1 MQILV
6 EGLAMAAF
14 ANLYQLAEE
23 PLLKQLLHYV
33 MRDEARHVAFG
44 VLSLDGFYRD
54 MPENELRDRE
64 DFIIDACR
72 LMRDRLVGEDVA
84 DVMGFDREEVRRV
97 SLEAPFLVA
106 FRRSLFSRIVP
117 NIKRLGLLSPRV
129 RRAFEELAIL
139 ELAFP
144 NLPAE
149 SVPEGVDES
158 ANLEERRWGSPPTPT
173 FEAQA
178 HWDLGPALG
187 IIDFERAVTI
197 AGARFAVL
205 RGAGAALERALTS
218 YMLDLHTRKHGYTE
232 VLPPALVNTNSLL
245 STGQLPKFADDL
257 FHLESTDL
265 YLSPTAEVQLTNLHR
280 GEVLDEEQLPLKY
293 CAFTPCFRSEA
304 GSYGKDVR
312 GLIRLHQFNKVE
324 LVQLTHPEQSAEA
337 LTELTGHAEAV
348 LQGLDLPY
356 RVVSLCTGDLGFS
369 AARTTD
375 LEVWLPG
382 QQNYR
387 EISSC
392 SSFTDFQA
400 RRAKLR
406 YRPVKGGKARL
417 VHTVN
422 GSGLAVGRTMVAVL
436 ENYQQKDGSVVIPE
450 VLRPYMGGL
459 EIIEP

>member
-1 MQILV
+1 MLSRELYRSDPDRVRRMLELRHTEAPLDRLLEVDSEWRALV
-6 EGLAMAAF
+6 VRLEELKAKRNSGSKEIGA
-14 ANLYQLAEE
+14 LYRDG
-23 PLLKQLLHYV
+23 K
-33 MRDEARHVAFG
+33 RDEATAKKAAMSAIG
-44 VLSLDGFYRD
+44 DEIS
-54 MPENELRDRE
+54 
-64 DFIIDACR
+64 
-72 LMRDRLVGEDVA
+72 
-84 DVMGFDREEVRRV
+84 
-97 SLEAPFLVA
+97 SLEE
-106 FRRSLFSRIVP
+106 RTRSFE
-117 NIKRLGLLSPRV
+117 
-129 RRAFEELAIL
+129 EELATL
-139 ELAFP
+139 ELTFP

-149 SVPEGVDES
+149 TVPEGADES
-158 ANLEERRWGSPPTPT
+158 ANREDRRWGSPPTFT

-218 YMLDLHTRKHGYTE
+218 YMLDLHTRQHGYTE
-232 VLPPALVNTNSLL
+232 VLPPALVNTGSLQG
-245 STGQLPKFADDL
+245 TGQLPKFADDL
-257 FHLESTDL
+257 FHLEATDF

-280 GEVLDEEQLPLKY
+280 GEVLDEEQLPRKY
-293 CAFTPCFRSEA
+293 CAFTPCFRAEA

-324 LVQLTHPEQSAEA
+324 LVQLTHPDRSTEA

-400 RRAKLR
+400 RRTKLR
-406 YRPVKGGKARL
+406 YRPAQGGKARL

-436 ENYQQKDGSVVIPE
+436 ENYQQADGSVVIPE

-459 EIIEP
+459 EVIEP

>member
-1 MQILV
+1 MLSRELYRSDPDRVRRMLELRHTEAPLDRLLEVDSEWRALV
-6 EGLAMAAF
+6 VRLEELKAKRNSGSKEIGA
-14 ANLYQLAEE
+14 LYRDG
-23 PLLKQLLHYV
+23 K
-33 MRDEARHVAFG
+33 RDEATAKKAAMSAIG
-44 VLSLDGFYRD
+44 DEIS
-54 MPENELRDRE
+54 
-64 DFIIDACR
+64 
-72 LMRDRLVGEDVA
+72 
-84 DVMGFDREEVRRV
+84 
-97 SLEAPFLVA
+97 SLEE
-106 FRRSLFSRIVP
+106 RTRSFE
-117 NIKRLGLLSPRV
+117 
-129 RRAFEELAIL
+129 EELATL
-139 ELAFP
+139 ELTFP

-149 SVPEGVDES
+149 TVPEGADES
-158 ANLEERRWGSPPTPT
+158 ANHEDRRWGSPPTFT

-218 YMLDLHTRKHGYTE
+218 YMLDLHTRQHGYTE
-232 VLPPALVNTNSLL
+232 VLPPALVNTGSLQG
-245 STGQLPKFADDL
+245 TGQLPKFADDL
-257 FHLESTDL
+257 FHLEATDF

-280 GEVLDEEQLPLKY
+280 GEVLDEEQLPRKY
-293 CAFTPCFRSEA
+293 CAFTPCFRAEA

-324 LVQLTHPEQSAEA
+324 LVQLTHPNRSTEA

-400 RRAKLR
+400 RRTKLR
-406 YRPVKGGKARL
+406 YRPAQGGKARL

-436 ENYQQKDGSVVIPE
+436 ENYQQADGSVVIPE

-459 EIIEP
+459 EVIEPASQG

>member
-1 MQILV
+1 MLSRELYRSDPDRVRRMLELRHTEAPLDRLLEVDSEWRALV
-6 EGLAMAAF
+6 VRLEELKAKRNFGSKEIGA
-14 ANLYQLAEE
+14 LYRDG
-23 PLLKQLLHYV
+23 K
-33 MRDEARHVAFG
+33 RDEAQAKKAAMSAIG
-44 VLSLDGFYRD
+44 DEIS
-54 MPENELRDRE
+54 
-64 DFIIDACR
+64 
-72 LMRDRLVGEDVA
+72 
-84 DVMGFDREEVRRV
+84 
-97 SLEAPFLVA
+97 SLEE
-106 FRRSLFSRIVP
+106 RTRSFE
-117 NIKRLGLLSPRV
+117 
-129 RRAFEELAIL
+129 EELATL
-139 ELAFP
+139 ELTFP

-149 SVPEGVDES
+149 TVPEGADES
-158 ANLEERRWGSPPTPT
+158 ANREDRRWGSPPTFS

-218 YMLDLHTRKHGYTE
+218 YMLDLHTRQHGYTE
-232 VLPPALVNTNSLL
+232 VLPPALVNTGSLQG
-245 STGQLPKFADDL
+245 TGQLPKFADDL
-257 FHLESTDL
+257 FHIEATDF

-280 GEVLDEEQLPLKY
+280 GEVLDEDQLPRKY
-293 CAFTPCFRSEA
+293 CAFTPCFRAEA

-324 LVQLTHPEQSAEA
+324 LVQLTHPDRSTEA

-400 RRAKLR
+400 RRTKLR
-406 YRPVKGGKARL
+406 YRPTEGGKARL
-417 VHTVN
+417 LHTVN

-436 ENYQQKDGSVVIPE
+436 ENYQQADGSVVIPE

>member
-1 MQILV
+1 MLSRDLFRNDPDRVRRMLELRHTDAPLDRLLEVDSEWRTLV
-6 EGLAMAAF
+6 V
-14 ANLYQLAEE
+14 QVEE
-23 PLLKQLLHYV
+23 LKAKRNTGSKEIGALFRDGN
-33 MRDEARHVAFG
+33 RDEAEAKKAQMGAIGGEISALEERSKTLEDE
-44 VLSLDGFYRD
+44 LST
-54 MPENELRDRE
+54 
-64 DFIIDACR
+64 
-72 LMRDRLVGEDVA
+72 
-84 DVMGFDREEVRRV
+84 
-97 SLEAPFLVA
+97 LEM
-106 FRRSLFSRIVP
+106 
-117 NIKRLGLLSPRV
+117 
-129 RRAFEELAIL
+129 
-139 ELAFP
+139 AFP
-144 NLPAE
+144 NLPADT
-149 SVPEGVDES
+149 VPEGTDES
-158 ANLEERRWGSPPTPT
+158 ANREERRWGAPTDFD
-173 FEAQA
+173 FEPQA

-197 AGARFAVL
+197 AGSRFAVL
-205 RGAGAALERALTS
+205 RGAGAALERALAS
-218 YMLDLHTRKHGYTE
+218 YMLDLHTRQHGYTE
-232 VLPPALVNTNSLL
+232 ILPPAIVNTTSLEG
-245 STGQLPKFADDL
+245 TGQLPKFADDL
-257 FHLESTDL
+257 FHLESTDFF
-265 YLSPTAEVQLTNLHR
+265 LSPTAEVQLTNLHR
-280 GEVLDEEQLPLKY
+280 GEVLDEELLPRRY
-293 CAFTPCFRSEA
+293 CAFTPCFRAEA

-324 LVQLTHPEQSAEA
+324 LVQLTRPDQSSKA
-337 LTELTGHAEAV
+337 LDALTGHAEAV

-382 QQNYR
+382 QAAYR

>member
-1 MQILV
+1 MLSRELYRSDPDRVRRMLELRHTEAPLDRLLEVDSEWRALV
-6 EGLAMAAF
+6 VRLEELKAKRNSGSKEIGA
-14 ANLYQLAEE
+14 LYRNG
-23 PLLKQLLHYV
+23 K
-33 MRDEARHVAFG
+33 RDEAQAKKAAMSAIG
-44 VLSLDGFYRD
+44 DEIS
-54 MPENELRDRE
+54 
-64 DFIIDACR
+64 
-72 LMRDRLVGEDVA
+72 
-84 DVMGFDREEVRRV
+84 
-97 SLEAPFLVA
+97 SLEE
-106 FRRSLFSRIVP
+106 RTRSFE
-117 NIKRLGLLSPRV
+117 
-129 RRAFEELAIL
+129 EELATL
-139 ELAFP
+139 ELTFP

-149 SVPEGVDES
+149 TVPEGADES
-158 ANLEERRWGSPPTPT
+158 ANREDRRWGSPPTFT

-187 IIDFERAVTI
+187 IIDFERAVII

-218 YMLDLHTRKHGYTE
+218 YMLDLHTRQHGYTE
-232 VLPPALVNTNSLL
+232 VLPPALVNTGSLQG
-245 STGQLPKFADDL
+245 TGQLPKFADDL
-257 FHLESTDL
+257 FHVEATDF

-280 GEVLDEEQLPLKY
+280 GEFLDEEQLPRKY
-293 CAFTPCFRSEA
+293 CAFTPCFRAEA

-324 LVQLTHPEQSAEA
+324 LVQLTHPDRSTEA

-400 RRAKLR
+400 RRTKLR
-406 YRPVKGGKARL
+406 YRPAQGGKARL

-436 ENYQQKDGSVVIPE
+436 ENYQQEDGSVVIPE
-450 VLRPYMGGL
+450 VLRPYMGSL
-459 EIIEP
+459 EIIEPASQG